1 MKTTAAEHA
10 GRRFQSPWQACRGP
24 SAGDRRDFVLTEIN
38 SPEAPTHTEGPAL
51 MPTWLKRWLQRHQHP
66 ASFWLHV
73 VGIPMALAAV
83 VLALVQLWYALWDLW
98 WRPATLLIAG
108 YLLQW
113 IGHRVEGNDM
123 GEMILIKKWRGRPH
137 VAVSPRY
144 ARDDKSPSA

>member
-1 MKTTAAEHA
+1 
-10 GRRFQSPWQACRGP
+10 
-24 SAGDRRDFVLTEIN
+24 
-38 SPEAPTHTEGPAL
+38 

-73 VGIPMALAAV
+73 VGIPMAVAAV
-83 VLALVQLWYALWDLW
+83 VLAFVQLWYALWDLW

-113 IGHRVEGNDM
+113 IGHRIEGNDM
-123 GEMILIKKWRGRPH
+123 GEMILIKKRRGRPY

-144 ARDDKSPSA
+144 ARDDKSPNA